1 MGSSNNNGNGT
12 PLKIGITFDATN
24 PADRKRGRKKD
35 AISSTSILSTVVLVE
50 DVLKRAGHEMVRIG
64 VEYPMR
70 NLVRRLEQSQVD
82 AIFNL
87 CEGVSDNSLLE
98 ISVAGLY
105 ELLGLPYTGNDPIAL
120 GLCLNKAKTK
130 ALLSYM
136 NIPTPKHVILDA
148 DMAEWKDQIPFP
160 VIVKP
165 SREDAS
171 IGISSES
178 VVRDVEALR
187 ARVQFIVQKYEQPAI
202 VEQFIEGR
210 EFNVTVI
217 GNDPPVVF
225 PLSEIDFSGLP
236 GDLPHIV
243 SYEAKWV
250 EKSAEYKGT
259 VPRCPAPLEPDQ
271 FRKLERL
278 AQKAYKILGCRDYAR
293 LDVRMGADGK
303 FYVLEVNPNPD
314 VSDDA
319 GLIRSVKAYGWTYDQ
334 FVLRVIGFALDRR
347 KNGKH
352 AATPEPAKAGA

>member
-1 MGSSNNNGNGT
+1 MG
-12 PLKIGITFDATN
+12 PLKVGITFDATG
-24 PADRKRGRKKD
+24 PQERKRGRRKE

-50 DVLKRAGHEMVRIG
+50 DVLKRHGHEAVRIG

-70 NLVRRLEQSQVD
+70 NFVRKLEQSQVD
-82 AIFNL
+82 VIFNL

-98 ISVAGLY
+98 TSVAGLY
-105 ELLGLPYTGNDPIAL
+105 ELLGLPYTGNDPGALAL
-120 GLCLNKAKTK
+120 GLNKSKTK

-136 NIPTPKHVILDA
+136 NIPTPKHVVLDMEMS
-148 DMAEWKDQIPFP
+148 DWKDQIPFP

-171 IGISSES
+171 IGISNES
-178 VVRDVEALR
+178 VVRDVESLR
-187 ARVQFIVQKYEQPAI
+187 ARVGYIVQKYEQPAI

-217 GNDPPVVF
+217 GNEPPVVL
-225 PLSEIDFSGLP
+225 PLSEIDFAGLP
-236 GDLPHIV
+236 ADLPHIV

-259 VPRCPAPLEPDQ
+259 VPRCPAQIEPEQ

-278 AQKAYKILGCRDYAR
+278 AQKAYKIIGCRDYAR
-293 LDVRMGADGK
+293 LDVRMSADAK
-303 FYVLEVNPNPD
+303 FYLLEVNPNPD

-334 FVLRVIGFALDRR
+334 FILKVIGFALERR
-347 KNGKH
+347 KGNGKH
-352 AATPEPAKAGA
+352 PAPAEVVKVGG